1 MNKEAQ
7 KFTWNSEAE
16 FYFQLGSV
24 FTRSTKLRV
33 ELKFGRTQHSSLMG
47 EGFMGGLYTPFTNFF
62 DF

>member
-1 MNKEAQ
+1 MNNEAQ

-33 ELKFGRTQHSSLMG
+33 ELKFGRTQHSSLME
-47 EGFMGGLYTPFTNFF
+47 EGFMGGVVHPLYELF
-62 DF
+62 